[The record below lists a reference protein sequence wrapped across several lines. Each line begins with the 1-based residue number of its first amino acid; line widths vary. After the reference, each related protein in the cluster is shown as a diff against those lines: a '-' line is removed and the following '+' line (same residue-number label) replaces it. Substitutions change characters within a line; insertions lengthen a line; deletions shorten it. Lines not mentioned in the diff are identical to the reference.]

1 MTKVFI
7 DKKENVAQAV
17 EKIIIADDASVVIV
31 IPKNAELS
39 SVPEN
44 FALLKREAE
53 AASKHIF
60 VESVD
65 EEALAYAEQNGIEAI
80 HPIFMGDSA
89 ARRALTD
96 IVPRE
101 GNAEPVKRPRSLKGA
116 RTHAAKLPKKLVVRA
131 EDEESE
137 EEEEAQEQEHV
148 APRMGF
154 GRMAKEKAETE
165 EREEREERA
174 VEHMREYKP
183 EGDEPQNVPF
193 RRKWKW
199 AVRLVVLACAVGI
212 LAWGTGRAFGHATA
226 NLKFKKTA
234 WNYAETVTVSKN
246 ATKTGNNIVP
256 GEVFTDERNLTQ
268 LFPASSRA
276 AVSKKAQGKLLVFN
290 AYSSSPQSLVASTR
304 FATPDGKVFRLD
316 KALTVPGAGI
326 KDGKITPA
334 SVEAAVTADQPGAE
348 YNVGPV
354 DKLTILGFKGT
365 AKYDGFYG
373 QLLGKTEG
381 GFVGEKAVPTDDDI
395 KKAKERTT
403 EILRTSLSENIIQGK
418 KDEFTVLPDTA
429 EFTIVKLVVNQNA
442 DDSGNFSVFGEARVR
457 IIAFR
462 KADMEQM
469 FAASSTA
476 GNAALALTGL
486 SVEYKNP
493 NPDFGKGELKVG
505 VTASGVVTAKFNED
519 EFKQAVSG
527 KRIQDARA
535 YVAGLPELVSANLS
549 LWPFWLGSAPE
560 NPGRVKVVVE

>member
-7 DKKENVAQAV
+7 DKRENVAQAV

-39 SVPEN
+39 SAPEN

-89 ARRALTD
+89 VRRALTD

-101 GNAEPVKRPRSLKGA
+101 SAAEPVKRPRSLKGA
-116 RTHAAKLPKKLVVRA
+116 KMRDAKPSKKLVVRA
-131 EDEESE
+131 EDEESGE
-137 EEEEAQEQEHV
+137 EEDEEMQEQERV

-165 EREEREERA
+165 EREERA
-174 VEHMREYKP
+174 VERMREYKS
-183 EGDEPQNVPF
+183 EEDESPNAPK

-199 AVRLVVLACAVGI
+199 AVRLVALICIVGI
-212 LAWGTGRAFGHATA
+212 LAWGTGRAFGRATA

-246 ATKTGNNIVP
+246 ATKAGNNIVP
-256 GEVFTDERNLTQ
+256 GEVFTESRNLTQ

-276 AVSKKAQGKLLVFN
+276 AVSRKAQGKLLVFN
-290 AYSSSPQSLVASTR
+290 SYSSSPQSLVASTR

-334 SVEAAVTADQPGAE
+334 SVEVAVTADQPGAE

-354 DKLTILGFKGT
+354 DKLTIPGFKGT
-365 AKYDGFYG
+365 PKYDGFYG
-373 QLLGKTEG
+373 QFVGKTEG
-381 GFVGEKAVPTDDDI
+381 GFVGEKAVPTEDDI

-403 EILRTSLSENIIQGK
+403 EILRTSLSEENIIRGK
-418 KDEFTVLPDTA
+418 AEFTVLPDTL
-429 EFTIVKLVVNQNA
+429 EFTVVKLAANQNT
-442 DDSGNFSVFGEARVR
+442 DDKGNFSVFGEARTRVV
-457 IIAFR
+457 AFR
-462 KADMEQM
+462 KTDVEQM
-469 FAASSTA
+469 LAASSTA

-486 SVEYKNP
+486 AVEYKNP
-493 NPDFGKGELKVG
+493 KPDFGKGEMKVG
-505 VTASGVVTAKFNED
+505 IAASGIVTAKFNED
-519 EFKQAVSG
+519 EFKQAVAG

-535 YVAGLPELVSANLS
+535 YVAGVPELVSANLS
-549 LWPFWLGSAPE
+549 LWPFWLGSVPASPAK
-560 NPGRVKVVVE
+560 GKVVVE